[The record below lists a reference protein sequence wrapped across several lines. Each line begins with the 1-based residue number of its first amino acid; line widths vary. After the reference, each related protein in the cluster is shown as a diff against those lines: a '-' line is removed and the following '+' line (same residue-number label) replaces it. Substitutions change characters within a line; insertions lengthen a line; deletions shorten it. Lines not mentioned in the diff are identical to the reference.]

1 MIKFFRKVRQKLLS
15 ENRFSKY
22 LVYAVGEI
30 LLVVIGIIIALQLN
44 NWNENRKETNVELQL
59 YSNLLADLISESGNL
74 ENHISMANAH
84 DQLYSLIY
92 NETKGKTEYNPDKYY
107 NYLLWF
113 YRYNMFIKEKYE
125 ESLATITNKIIHNE
139 LKGYMRQEVNTTNSV
154 NDWNDYQINNI
165 RAYLNKYGL
174 NKTEV
179 LFNEESN
186 VLAPIIN
193 NTNLIDHAKLI
204 EQYGSQELDQLLFSL
219 QFKTL
224 WMAQNFVWLHER
236 NRDFQRILKLKMS
249 STKLVG
255 SFELIEPKTIEEF
268 LLVEKTDDE
277 IIEIITQEVESE
289 IVFNFT
295 EREINDFGYNLMRA
309 EKYQDAL
316 TVFRLNTE
324 LYPNA
329 WNTYDSYGECL
340 LELGKTEDGL
350 KAYKKS
356 LELEPDNST
365 AKEVIERHKVE

>member
-59 YSNLLADLISESGNL
+59 YSNLLADLISDSGNL

-174 NKTEV
+174 NK
-179 LFNEESN
+179 N
-186 VLAPIIN
+186 
-193 NTNLIDHAKLI
+193 
-204 EQYGSQELDQLLFSL
+204 
-219 QFKTL
+219 
-224 WMAQNFVWLHER
+224 
-236 NRDFQRILKLKMS
+236 
-249 STKLVG
+249 
-255 SFELIEPKTIEEF
+255 
-268 LLVEKTDDE
+268 
-277 IIEIITQEVESE
+277 
-289 IVFNFT
+289 
-295 EREINDFGYNLMRA
+295 
-309 EKYQDAL
+309 
-316 TVFRLNTE
+316 
-324 LYPNA
+324 
-329 WNTYDSYGECL
+329 
-340 LELGKTEDGL
+340 
-350 KAYKKS
+350 
-356 LELEPDNST
+356 
-365 AKEVIERHKVE
+365 